1 MSKINLP
8 MPTLDDIFSTQE
20 MRDDAKREKIMEI
33 PIEEL
38 HPFKN
43 HPYKVVDND
52 ELRNLAKSIWEN
64 GVLTPAIARA
74 RTDGAYELISGHRRR
89 AAAILAGI
97 KTLPVV
103 IREMD
108 DDVAT
113 IIMVDSNQQRENL
126 LPSEKAFSYK
136 MKLDAMKRQGQ
147 RTDLTSV
154 QLGQKLS
161 RKNLSEQTGDSQ
173 TQIQRYI
180 RFTNLVPALL
190 EMVDNNKIA
199 ISPAVE
205 LSYLTTKE
213 QEWVT
218 DAIKLNDC
226 TPSFSQSVRLKNLHN
241 QGSLDMEQIYAVM
254 GEEKANQREK
264 ITFPTEKLKKYFPK
278 NYSAVQMEQ
287 EIIKLL
293 EDRVKKR
300 ERDAR

>member
-1 MSKINLP
+1 
-8 MPTLDDIFSTQE
+8 MPSLDDIFSTQE

-52 ELRNLAKSIWEN
+52 ELRNLAKSIGEN
-64 GVLTPAIARA
+64 GVLTPAIART

-108 DDVAT
+108 DDIAT

-147 RTDLTSV
+147 RTDLTSC
-154 QLGQKLS
+154 QIGTKFRTDEFIAKGLD
-161 RKNLSEQTGDSQ
+161 DSAR
-173 TQIQRYI
+173 TIQRYI
-180 RFTNLVPALL
+180 RLTNLVPALL

-218 DAIKLNDC
+218 DAMKLNDC

-241 QGSLDMEQIYAVM
+241 QGSLDMEQIYAVI